1 MSDKIKKILRELK
14 KGLVEIYGD
23 QLKAVYLFGSFARGE
38 GRLPD
43 SDIDVMVVLKGEF
56 NYWKTYERAS
66 NLIADLSLEHDV
78 LISVKL
84 ASEARYAESQMPL
97 YINVRREGVAV

>member
-1 MSDKIKKILRELK
+1 MPDKIKSILRELK
-14 KGLVEIYGD
+14 KGLVELYGD

-43 SDIDVMVVLKGEF
+43 SDIDVMIVLRGEF

-66 NLIADLSLEHDV
+66 DLIADLSLEHDV

-84 ASEARYAESQMPL
+84 TSESKYAESQMPL

>member
-1 MSDKIKKILRELK
+1 MSDKIKKILHELK

-43 SDIDVMVVLKGEF
+43 SDIDVMVVLNGEF
-56 NYWKTYERAS
+56 NR
-66 NLIADLSLEHDV
+66 
-78 LISVKL
+78 
-84 ASEARYAESQMPL
+84 SEVSKRSSEFVAALCLKHEVIIICHFVTDRRYMESKMPFML
-97 YINVRREGVAV
+97 NVRRDAVAL